1 MKKRNNDR
9 LSARINEVKMY
20 WLVFDESV
28 LVIIPVVANIV
39 ARQ

>member
-9 LSARINEVKMY
+9 LSARINEVKKY
-20 WLVFDESV
+20 WLVFDEAV

>member
-9 LSARINEVKMY
+9 LSARIKEVKMY

-28 LVIIPVVANIV
+28 SVIIPVVANTV